1 MTESVSVAAEATAAA
16 APALL
21 AAVNAEQVA
30 QAIRAAGCAVNI
42 IEEEGVARLH
52 SASHGIGFQVLWGNR
67 LASGQYLDFTLSC
80 PLRVEGGTLP
90 DALLA
95 EWHRSRRFA
104 RVAAHGDFIVL
115 EMDVMVTGGVSE
127 EYLSVSLQLW
137 TQMMGQFFL
146 HLRNYRP
153 EAPEAPE
160 APERADG
167 LQPAASA
174 GSPAVAEA

>member
-1 MTESVSVAAEATAAA
+1 MTESVSLAAEATAAA

-21 AAVNAEQVA
+21 ASVNAEQVA

-67 LASGQYLDFTLSC
+67 LATGQYLDFTLSC

-160 APERADG
+160 GADG